1 MFRENMRKAKAL
13 HKYHLREKRKDA
25 FAKLDAQYMM
35 AQEDNDTDAMEA
47 IKQKK
52 RVLRDLPAASE
63 ITSATCINDLRNHW
77 PEELDCVCPYTQAE
91 QSGVPNNFEELV
103 ELEEE

>member
-1 MFRENMRKAKAL
+1 MFRENMRGAKAL
-13 HKYHLREKRKDA
+13 HKHHLREKRKDA
-25 FAKLDAQYMM
+25 FVKLDAQYMR

-52 RVLRDLPAASE
+52 RVLRDAPGANE
-63 ITSATCINDLRNHW
+63 ITNATCINDLRNHW

-91 QSGVPNNFEELV
+91 QSGVPVNFDELV